1 MAIRRSWDCVLCG
14 FCEIY
19 SVSLRSVDVYVW
31 MCHGLRKLGNS
42 VSKVEFRERGK
53 PASWGSLVWSN
64 LDVTLFSL
72 ELR

>member
-1 MAIRRSWDCVLCG
+1 MAVVVDCVLCG
-14 FCEIY
+14 FYEIY
-19 SVSLRSVDVYVW
+19 SVSLPSTCVCVCVW

>member
-1 MAIRRSWDCVLCG
+1 MWLLRDILCISS
-14 FCEIY
+14 FRVC
-19 SVSLRSVDVYVW
+19 VW

>member
-1 MAIRRSWDCVLCG
+1 MDRVLCG
-14 FCEIY
+14 FYEIY
-19 SVSLRSVDVYVW
+19 SVSLRVCVCVCVHMW

>member
-1 MAIRRSWDCVLCG
+1 MASTRYILYLFVPRVCVC
-14 FCEIY
+14 
-19 SVSLRSVDVYVW
+19 VW